1 MPSTFD
7 VGQTI
12 ASKYELVR
20 LIGRGATSSVWEAKH
35 TSLDETFALKVLT
48 PAPDVTPEEA
58 SARFQEQAK
67 LSAAL
72 SKKTRHV
79 VSVTDSG
86 EESGWPYVVMEL
98 LDGETLETRLQRGV
112 IDAAEIADM
121 VGQVARALSVAHAQG
136 IFHGNLVPAN
146 IFLCTDED
154 GRVLVKLLDFGFVL
168 SPGPAAAEPDDDDVS
183 AGTDDDDSTA
193 PEVQSYAATTS
204 PYASPEQVRGEK
216 GLDYRADLW
225 ALVVITYRC
234 LVGTL
239 PWQGESPEEIVVA
252 VCTHQWVP
260 ARERKPSVPYVVEAF
275 FARGFALELDER
287 FKTAKELAA
296 TFRAGFPHTERA
308 AGGRAAFASRP
319 SFDEELGAPPRKD
332 VSSSRLAAEPVVAA
346 QAPSAPSATED
357 IGRAGAEASQARPL
371 MASLVDP
378 PALGGPPPPAVSSRK
393 MLGLTLAALAI
404 LLAAIAAWA
413 ASAPK

>member
-20 LIGRGATSSVWEAKH
+20 LIGRGETSSVWEAKH
-35 TSLDETFALKVLT
+35 TTLDETFALKVLT

-86 EESGWPYVVMEL
+86 EEDGWPYVVMEL
-98 LDGETLETRLQRGV
+98 LEGETLETRLRRGT

-121 VGQVARALSVAHAQG
+121 VGQVARALTVAHAQG
-136 IFHGNLVPAN
+136 LVHGNLVPAN
-146 IFLCTDED
+146 LFLCTDED
-154 GRVLVKLLDFGFVL
+154 GRVLVKLLDFGFALAPGAEGGSSSEALGDEDL
-168 SPGPAAAEPDDDDVS
+168 SEASDDDATGPDV
-183 AGTDDDDSTA
+183 
-193 PEVQSYAATTS
+193 QRYAATTS

-216 GLDYRADLW
+216 GIDYRADLW
-225 ALVVITYRC
+225 ALVVIAYRC

-239 PWQGESPEEIVVA
+239 PWQGESAEEIVVA

-319 SFDEELGAPPRKD
+319 SFDEELGAAPRKD
-332 VSSSRLAAEPVVAA
+332 TSSSRLV
-346 QAPSAPSATED
+346 
-357 IGRAGAEASQARPL
+357 AEAPAVTAVKIEEAADDAIAKDPPRAL
-371 MASLVDP
+371 MASIAETPALVDP
-378 PALGGPPPPAVSSRK
+378 APPPANSKK
-393 MLGLTLAALAI
+393 MLGLALAALAI
-404 LLAAIAAWA
+404 LLVAIAAWA